1 MLNKDAR
8 PEREGNTEKHRF
20 ITNTNLNRLENSKR
34 KVCGR
39 VFFQKHFML
48 FSSTL
53 PEKQTHHSYY
63 TQH

>member
-8 PEREGNTEKHRF
+8 PETEGNTEKHRF

-39 VFFQKHFML
+39 VFFQKHIML

-53 PEKQTHHSYY
+53 PEK
-63 TQH
+63 